1 MRLSPAMRRRMR
13 RWLRQALVAG
23 SVASITSSAVIVA
36 ASHRHRGA
44 PASGTNATSHW
55 LWGAKA
61 QRRDRPSWRYTAVGY
76 AIHHASSVF
85 WAAIYEAVL
94 ARRATASPRYRSLL
108 AAGVGLLA
116 WFVDYRVVPRRL
128 TPGFERH
135 FPRKSMLA
143 TYVAFSGG
151 LALAAILLRRRR

>member
-1 MRLSPAMRRRMR
+1 MRRRLR
-13 RWLRQALVAG
+13 RWLRQALVDG
-23 SVASITSSAVIVA
+23 SVASIASSIVIVA

-85 WAAIYEAVL
+85 WAAVYEGAL
-94 ARRATASPRYRSLL
+94 ARRPASSPRNRALL
-108 AAGVGLLA
+108 AACVGLLA
-116 WFVDYRVVPRRL
+116 WVVDYHVVPRRL

-151 LALAAILLRRRR
+151 LAWAAIMLRRTR